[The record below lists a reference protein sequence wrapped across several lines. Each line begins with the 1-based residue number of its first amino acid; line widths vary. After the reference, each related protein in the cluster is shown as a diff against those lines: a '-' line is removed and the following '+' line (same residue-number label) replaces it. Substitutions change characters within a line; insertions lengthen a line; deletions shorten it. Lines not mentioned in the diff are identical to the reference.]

1 MRLRL
6 AKPPTSMTRT
16 ERQPKKFA
24 IFISGLVTSLA
35 KLPNCRFAG
44 NMAIRES
51 GNPNELNY
59 ERKAPKSGREHESPC
74 RSARTCFIRAAAPAS
89 RNARSLQRKTGK
101 GRSGAPEGFLC
112 RDPCRKEESDRD

>member
-24 IFISGLVTSLA
+24 IFISGLVNSLA
-35 KLPNCRFAG
+35 KLSNCRLAG

-51 GNPNELNY
+51 GNPNELNH
-59 ERKAPKSGREHESPC
+59 ERKASKSGRKHESRRRCAGTCSVRTIAPAT
-74 RSARTCFIRAAAPAS
+74 RSTCF
-89 RNARSLQRKTGK
+89 LQGKTGK
-101 GRSGAPEGFLC
+101 GRGRTPEGFLC
-112 RDPCRKEESDRD
+112 RNPCWKEEG